1 MQTQNIIPTKILALG
16 GIEEIGKNMYVFEY
30 NDELFI
36 VDCGNKFC
44 DENKLPGVS
53 SIICSFDYLLLNKKK
68 IKGLIVTHA
77 HEDHIGGIPYLLK
90 AINIP
95 NIYASPLSLLII
107 KHKLKEHNDIK
118 QPKFIEITDDLI
130 INEKYFTID
139 FFRVCH
145 SIPLCYGV
153 CLQTPNG
160 NIVTCGDFRFDF
172 FNKMEQTNI
181 HKICDI
187 SKRGIDLLLCETTNA
202 ESLGFSTSEYLIIN
216 EIKKRLM
223 NAKGRVLITT
233 FASNSRRIEN
243 IIEIAKS
250 LKRRICIIG
259 KSMETNIKSSIQLNL
274 IKTFK
279 QDFVEPTDIKN
290 IADRDLLIILTGSQG
305 EPNAALNMMANGR
318 YPHIVL
324 KSSDTLLM
332 SSNPIPG
339 NFDQVEQLLNRLY
352 KSGMKIYVNSNKNK
366 LHASGHASQIELELM
381 VKLINP
387 KYIIPIHGEYR
398 MLAAMKNNVSIVG
411 FEKEKYIQVT
421 NGQIVELSNHQIDVT
436 NNFVNTDEVYIDD
449 NKTNVDNSRVLIA
462 RKILSTDGI
471 FNVTILIDRI
481 TQKIIG
487 IPKLITRGCFYA
499 NSYIN
504 LLHKIEYSI
513 RDNIE
518 LEMSKN
524 QKPIDNLKI
533 RKIAEQTITYF
544 IYKNKH
550 KRPLVQTTIFDVT
563 NR

>member
-1 MQTQNIIPTKILALG
+1 MQNQNIIPTKIFALG
-16 GIEEIGKNMYVFEY
+16 GIEEIGKNMYIIEH
-30 NDELFI
+30 NNELFI
-36 VDCGNKFC
+36 IDCGNKFC

-53 SIICSFDYLLLNKKK
+53 SIICSFDYLLANRKK
-68 IKGLIVTHA
+68 IKGLIITHA

-95 NIYASPLSLLII
+95 NVYASSLSLLII

-118 QPKFIEITDDLI
+118 QPKFIEIIDDYSI
-130 INEKYFTID
+130 KTEYFKID

-145 SIPLCYGV
+145 SIPLCYGI

-172 FNKMEQTNI
+172 FNRMEQTNI

-202 ESLGFSTSEYLIIN
+202 ETLGFSTSEYLITN
-216 EIKKRLM
+216 EIKKRLV

-233 FASNSRRIEN
+233 FASNLRRIEN
-243 IIEIAKS
+243 IIELAKN
-250 LKRRICIIG
+250 LKKRICIIG

-274 IKTFK
+274 IKIFK
-279 QDFVEPTDIKN
+279 QDFVEPLDIKN
-290 IADRDLLIILTGSQG
+290 VADRDLLIILTGSQG

-324 KSSDTLLM
+324 KPSDTLLM

-352 KSGMKIYVNSNKNK
+352 KSGMKIYVNSKKNK

-398 MLAAMKNNVSIVG
+398 MLAAMKSNVSIVG

-421 NGQIVELSNHQIDVT
+421 NGQIVELLNHQVNVT

-481 TQKIIG
+481 THKIIG

-518 LEMSKN
+518 LEMNKN
-524 QKPIDNLKI
+524 LKVIDNLRI
-533 RKIAEQTITYF
+533 RKIVEQTITYF

-550 KRPLVQTTIFDVT
+550 KRPLVQTSIFDLHS
-563 NR
+563 

>member
-1 MQTQNIIPTKILALG
+1 MKKLTNRTYTSYKLNEEEKTNQKI
-16 GIEEIGKNMYVFEY
+16 
-30 NDELFI
+30 
-36 VDCGNKFC
+36 
-44 DENKLPGVS
+44 NKLGYS
-53 SIICSFDYLLLNKKK
+53 S
-68 IKGLIVTHA
+68 V
-77 HEDHIGGIPYLLK
+77 
-90 AINIP
+90 
-95 NIYASPLSLLII
+95 
-107 KHKLKEHNDIK
+107 
-118 QPKFIEITDDLI
+118 
-130 INEKYFTID
+130 
-139 FFRVCH
+139 
-145 SIPLCYGV
+145 
-153 CLQTPNG
+153 
-160 NIVTCGDFRFDF
+160 
-172 FNKMEQTNI
+172 
-181 HKICDI
+181 
-187 SKRGIDLLLCETTNA
+187 
-202 ESLGFSTSEYLIIN
+202 
-216 EIKKRLM
+216 
-223 NAKGRVLITT
+223 
-233 FASNSRRIEN
+233 
-243 IIEIAKS
+243 
-250 LKRRICIIG
+250 
-259 KSMETNIKSSIQLNL
+259 
-274 IKTFK
+274 
-279 QDFVEPTDIKN
+279 
-290 IADRDLLIILTGSQG
+290 
-305 EPNAALNMMANGR
+305 
-318 YPHIVL
+318 
-324 KSSDTLLM
+324 
-332 SSNPIPG
+332 
-339 NFDQVEQLLNRLY
+339 
-352 KSGMKIYVNSNKNK
+352 VNSKKNK

>member
-233 FASNSRRIEN
+233 FASNLRRIEN

>member
-1 MQTQNIIPTKILALG
+1 MQNQNIIPTKIFALG
-16 GIEEIGKNMYVFEY
+16 GIEEIGKNMYIIEH
-30 NDELFI
+30 NNELFI
-36 VDCGNKFC
+36 IDCGNKFC

-53 SIICSFDYLLLNKKK
+53 SIICSFDYLLANRKK
-68 IKGLIVTHA
+68 IKGLIITHA

-95 NIYASPLSLLII
+95 NVYASSLSLLII

-118 QPKFIEITDDLI
+118 QPKFIEIIDDYSI
-130 INEKYFTID
+130 KTEYFKID

-145 SIPLCYGV
+145 SIPLCYGI

-172 FNKMEQTNI
+172 FNRMEQTNI

-202 ESLGFSTSEYLIIN
+202 ETLGFSTSEYLITN
-216 EIKKRLM
+216 EIKKRLV

-233 FASNSRRIEN
+233 FASNLRRIEN
-243 IIEIAKS
+243 IIELAKN
-250 LKRRICIIG
+250 LKKRICIIG

-274 IKTFK
+274 IKIFK
-279 QDFVEPTDIKN
+279 QDFVEPLDIKN
-290 IADRDLLIILTGSQG
+290 VADRDLLIILTGSQG

-324 KSSDTLLM
+324 KPSDTLLM

-352 KSGMKIYVNSNKNK
+352 KSGMKIYINSPKNK

-381 VKLINP
+381 IKLINP

-398 MLAAMKNNVSIVG
+398 MLAEIKKNVSILG
-411 FEKEKYIQVT
+411 FKMENYIQIA
-421 NGQIVELSNHQIDVT
+421 NGQVVELLNHQIKATD
-436 NNFVNTDEVYIDD
+436 NFVNTDEVYIDD

-481 TQKIIG
+481 THKIIG

-518 LEMSKN
+518 LEMNKN
-524 QKPIDNLKI
+524 LKVIDNLRI
-533 RKIAEQTITYF
+533 RKIVEQTITYF

-550 KRPLVQTTIFDVT
+550 KRPLVQTSIFDLHS
-563 NR
+563 

>member
-1 MQTQNIIPTKILALG
+1 MQMQETNPTKILALG
-16 GIEEIGKNMYVFEY
+16 GIEEIGKNMYVFEHG
-30 NDELFI
+30 DELFI

-68 IKGLIVTHA
+68 IKGLIITHA

-90 AINIP
+90 TINIP

-118 QPKFIEITDDLI
+118 QPKFIEITDDFI
-130 INEKYFTID
+130 IKEKYFTID

-233 FASNSRRIEN
+233 FASNLRRIEN
-243 IIEIAKS
+243 IIEIAKN
-250 LKRRICIIG
+250 LKKRICIIG

-279 QDFVEPTDIKN
+279 QDFVEPADIKN

-352 KSGMKIYVNSNKNK
+352 KSGMKIYVNSKKNK

-398 MLAAMKNNVSIVG
+398 MLAAMKSNVSIVG

-421 NGQIVELSNHQIDVT
+421 NGQIVELLNHQVNVT

-471 FNVTILIDRI
+471 FNVTILIDRN
-481 TQKIIG
+481 THKIIG

-518 LEMSKN
+518 SEMSKN
-524 QKPIDNLKI
+524 PKPIDNLKI
-533 RKIAEQTITYF
+533 RKIVEQTITYF

-550 KRPLVQTTIFDVT
+550 KKPLVQTTIFDVHP
-563 NR
+563 

>member
-1 MQTQNIIPTKILALG
+1 MQTQNTIPTKIVALG
-16 GIEEIGKNMYVFEY
+16 GIEEIGKNMYVVEY
-30 NDELFI
+30 SDELFI
-36 VDCGNKFC
+36 IDCGNKFC

-53 SIICSFDYLLLNKKK
+53 SIICSFDYLLANKGK
-68 IKGLIVTHA
+68 IKGLIITHA

-95 NIYASPLSLLII
+95 NIYASPLSMLII

-118 QPKFIEITDDLI
+118 QPKFIEITDDFFI
-130 INEKYFTID
+130 KTRHFIID

-202 ESLGFSTSEYLIIN
+202 ESLGFSTSEYLITN

-233 FASNSRRIEN
+233 FASNLRRIEN
-243 IIEIAKS
+243 IIEIAKG

-352 KSGMKIYVNSNKNK
+352 KSGMKIYVNSTKNR

-398 MLAAMKNNVSIVG
+398 MLAAMKSNVSIVG
-411 FEKEKYIQVT
+411 FEKEKYIQVA
-421 NGQIVELSNHQIDVT
+421 NGQIVELFNHQINVT
-436 NNFVNTDEVYIDD
+436 DNFVNTDEVYIDD
-449 NKTNVDNSRVLIA
+449 NKTNVDNSRVLAA

-481 TQKIIG
+481 THKIIG

-513 RDNIE
+513 RDNVE
-518 LEMSKN
+518 TEMSKN
-524 QKPIDNLKI
+524 PKPIDNLKI
-533 RKIAEQTITYF
+533 RKIVEQTITYF

-550 KRPLVQTTIFDVT
+550 KKPLVQTTIFDIHS
-563 NR
+563 

>member
-1 MQTQNIIPTKILALG
+1 MQNQNIIPTKIFALG
-16 GIEEIGKNMYVFEY
+16 GIEEIGKNMYIIEH
-30 NDELFI
+30 NNELFI
-36 VDCGNKFC
+36 IDCGNKFC

-53 SIICSFDYLLLNKKK
+53 SIICSFDYLLANRKK
-68 IKGLIVTHA
+68 IKGLIITHA

-95 NIYASPLSLLII
+95 NVYASSLSLLII

-118 QPKFIEITDDLI
+118 QPKFIEIIDDYSI
-130 INEKYFTID
+130 KTEYFKID

-145 SIPLCYGV
+145 SIPLCYGI

-172 FNKMEQTNI
+172 FNRMEQTNI

-202 ESLGFSTSEYLIIN
+202 ETLGFSTSEYLITN
-216 EIKKRLM
+216 EIKKRLV

-233 FASNSRRIEN
+233 FASNLRRIEN
-243 IIEIAKS
+243 IIELAKN
-250 LKRRICIIG
+250 LKKRICIIG

-274 IKTFK
+274 IKIFK
-279 QDFVEPTDIKN
+279 QDFVEPVDIKN
-290 IADRDLLIILTGSQG
+290 VADRDLLIILTGSQG

-324 KSSDTLLM
+324 KPSDTLLM

-352 KSGMKIYVNSNKNK
+352 KSGMKIYINSPKNK

-381 VKLINP
+381 IKLINP

-398 MLAAMKNNVSIVG
+398 MLAAMKKNVSILG
-411 FEKEKYIQVT
+411 FKMENYIQIA
-421 NGQIVELSNHQIDVT
+421 NGQVVELLNHQIKATD
-436 NNFVNTDEVYIDD
+436 NFVNTDEVYIDD

-481 TQKIIG
+481 THKIIG

-518 LEMSKN
+518 LEMNKN
-524 QKPIDNLKI
+524 LKVIDNLRI
-533 RKIAEQTITYF
+533 RKIVEQTITYF

-550 KRPLVQTTIFDVT
+550 KRPLVQTSIFDLHS
-563 NR
+563 

>member
-1 MQTQNIIPTKILALG
+1 MQMQNTTPTKILALG
-16 GIEEIGKNMYVFEY
+16 GIEEIGKNMYVFEHS
-30 NDELFI
+30 DELFI
-36 VDCGNKFC
+36 IDCGNKFC

-68 IKGLIVTHA
+68 IKGLIITHA

-90 AINIP
+90 TMNIP
-95 NIYASPLSLLII
+95 NIYASSLSLLII

-118 QPKFIEITDDLI
+118 QPKFIEITDDFI
-130 INEKYFTID
+130 IKEKYFTID

-181 HKICDI
+181 HKICNI

-233 FASNSRRIEN
+233 FASNLRRIEN

-250 LKRRICIIG
+250 LKKRICIIG

-352 KSGMKIYVNSNKNK
+352 KSGMKIYVNSKKNK

-398 MLAAMKNNVSIVG
+398 MLAAMKNNVSIIG
-411 FEKEKYIQVT
+411 FEKEKYIQIA
-421 NGQIVELSNHQIDVT
+421 NGQIVELLNHQVNVT

-449 NKTNVDNSRVLIA
+449 NKTNVDNSRVLVV

-481 TQKIIG
+481 IHKIIG

-524 QKPIDNLKI
+524 PKPIDNLKI
-533 RKIAEQTITYF
+533 RKIVEQTITYF

-550 KRPLVQTTIFDVT
+550 KKPLVQTTIFDVHQ
-563 NR
+563 